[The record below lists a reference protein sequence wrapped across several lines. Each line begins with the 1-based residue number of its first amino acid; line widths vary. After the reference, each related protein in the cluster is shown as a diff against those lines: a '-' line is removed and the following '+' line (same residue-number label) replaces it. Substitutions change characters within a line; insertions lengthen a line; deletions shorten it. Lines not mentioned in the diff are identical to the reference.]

1 MALLLSGRSSCQP
14 GKQVSINRL
23 ASGGFSS
30 LQSMSAL
37 VNIPASL
44 GFCLFVFASLKLA
57 STEEFITASCVAQSN
72 TER

>member
-1 MALLLSGRSSCQP
+1 MGEAAAGESQQP

-44 GFCLFVFASLKLA
+44 GFCLFVFVLNVFARLKLA
-57 STEEFITASCVAQSN
+57 CTE
-72 TER
+72 